1 MWWSLVFCQGD
12 WRQDLTTFICLTSLS
27 WPDQL
32 FGLNQVFLTDLF
44 TQTSDTK
51 WDAWCHSTS
60 QSKWKNEI
68 GGKSTKSQHVWKL
81 WGEKSHTIHCLF
93 LGGETIFGL
102 RSPQM
107 TQEIQFCNSL
117 AWKSG
122 KEQKSQ
128 RFWKSRKRSHNINC
142 CFFFQPKTNS
152 DECYM
157 VV

>member
-1 MWWSLVFCQGD
+1 MRYELFLTPCFHFILHLYFQRLRSLWWFLACKALSLTVWWSLVFCQGD

-81 WGEKSHTIHCLF
+81 WGGKKSYYTLSFFRGRNNFWSKITPNDT
-93 LGGETIFGL
+93 G
-102 RSPQM
+102 
-107 TQEIQFCNSL
+107 NSVL
-117 AWKSG
+117 
-122 KEQKSQ
+122 
-128 RFWKSRKRSHNINC
+128 
-142 CFFFQPKTNS
+142 
-152 DECYM
+152 
-157 VV
+157 